1 MLRSSMLSVQLF
13 KNVCAFNMW
22 PNIEGPVIGRSIWV
36 GGWVGRWVVEIDQRV
51 NL

>member
-1 MLRSSMLSVQLF
+1 MLSVQLF

-36 GGWVGRWVVEIDQRV
+36 GGWVVEIDQRV